1 MTAETLEAIFVQRH
15 NLADYLVDLIRES
28 ALTAN
33 KHFRLLLGMRGIG
46 KTHMITLMYHR
57 VSNMEDLQD
66 KLVIAWLREE
76 EWGVTSFLDLL
87 LRIFRALQKEYPAEY
102 NAKLNQQVE
111 ALYQLSQQ
119 EAEHTAAALLR
130 EFVGK
135 RTLLLL
141 MENLDDVFNG
151 LGDIGQKQLR
161 AYIQNYSFLTILAT
175 AQSLFDGIIR
185 KDDPF
190 YNFFYPH
197 HLEELT
203 LDEAVDLLR
212 HIAELEGDR
221 ELEDFIK
228 TATGR
233 DRVRAIHHLSG
244 GNPRVYVI
252 FSQFLTRKLLDEL
265 VEPFMRMLD
274 DLTPY
279 YQARMSWL
287 SQQQRKIIE
296 FLADRRR
303 AVSVK
308 EIAQRCFMT
317 HQTASSQLKDL
328 REKGYV
334 NSEFIGRESF
344 YELHEPLMRF
354 CLEVKKQRDEPIRLF
369 IDFLRIWY
377 TRTELQ
383 QRLGHDIDEIKNN
396 GWFDDLAQ
404 QFNDARIDDF
414 PYERNHSRYQQ
425 RLEPLPP
432 DAVVEREYV
441 LYALQAMED
450 DDEDP
455 RVAAYWQEYE
465 NCFEK
470 KDYANAL
477 RYAEKLVLIRGQA
490 EDWLEQGRCLNGL
503 KRYEEALASFDKAIS
518 LDFNFAKAWGRR
530 GESLNNLQYYENAL
544 VSLDKAI
551 SLDPYFA
558 RAWANRGDVLD
569 NLQCYE
575 YALVSLDKA
584 IGLDPNYVWAWVRR
598 GLILNNLKRYE
609 DALVSYDKAISLDPN
624 DIWAWRNRGVLL
636 EKFQRYQEALAAYDK
651 AILLD
656 PKSAWTWS
664 KRGDVLDK
672 LQRYE
677 EALAS
682 YDKAISLNPNYTWAW
697 ANRGDMLDKLQRY
710 EEALAS
716 FDKVISLNPNY
727 DWAWGERGDM
737 LDKLQRYE
745 EALASYDKAIS
756 LNPDYAWAWANRG
769 WSLKKLQ
776 RYEEALASYDK
787 AISLNPN
794 YDWAWCQRGDVLDKL
809 QHYEEALASY
819 DKAISLDPNY
829 DWIWANRGDM
839 LDKLQRYEEALA
851 SFDKAISLDPN
862 YIWAWGQRG
871 DVLDKLQRYE
881 EALASYDKAI
891 SLDPNYKWDWVKRG
905 DLLGYLKRY
914 EEALVSYDKAIS
926 LDSNFA
932 WALSKRGW
940 VLFHL
945 KRYKDALASLDK
957 AIELNL
963 NSTWAWF
970 RKSVVLYYLKRHE
983 EALASVD
990 KAIELDP
997 NYDLAWDVRGRVL
1010 INLERYDEALI
1021 FCTQAI
1027 ALGELSFYVFFNRA
1041 LSLLG
1046 LNHWDE
1052 GITVLDDA
1060 LNRFAEVAE
1069 PDAEDAELII
1079 CILFNSTN
1087 DAALW
1092 KTRITTLVEL
1102 YNKHQ
1107 VAPALAQGLVQ
1118 EKTIS
1123 ALMSEMVSDKAAQ
1136 TWLEVWQV
1144 VVGNRPEFQIPLR
1157 LLNAAVRYR
1166 ETKGDRRVLLEL
1178 PIEERKLLQ
1187 EVLGI
1192 S

>member
-1 MTAETLEAIFVQRH
+1 MKSTFLSRFTPSLMTPETLEAIFVQRH
-15 NLADYLVDLIRES
+15 HLADYLVELIRES

-76 EWGVTSFLDLL
+76 EWGIESFLDLL

-111 ALYQLSQQ
+111 ALYQLSPQ
-119 EAEHTAAALLR
+119 EAELQAAALLR

-190 YNFFYPH
+190 YNFFYYH

-212 HIAELEGDR
+212 HIAELEGDK

-228 TATGR
+228 TPTGR
-233 DRVRAIHHLSG
+233 DRIRAIHHLSG

-252 FSQFLTRKLLDEL
+252 FSQFLTRKSLDEL

-334 NSEFIGRESF
+334 TPEFIGRESF

-383 QRLGHDIDEIKNN
+383 QRLGQDIDEITNN
-396 GWFDDLAQ
+396 GWFDDLGQ
-404 QFNDARIDDF
+404 QFNEAQIDDF
-414 PYERNHSRYQQ
+414 PHERNHSRYQQ

-465 NCFEK
+465 DWFEK
-470 KDYANAL
+470 KDYVNAL
-477 RYAEKLVLIRGQA
+477 RYAEKLVGIRGQA

-518 LDFNFAKAWGRR
+518 LDPSFAKAWGRR
-530 GESLNNLQYYENAL
+530 GQS
-544 VSLDKAI
+544 
-551 SLDPYFA
+551 
-558 RAWANRGDVLD
+558 
-569 NLQCYE
+569 
-575 YALVSLDKA
+575 
-584 IGLDPNYVWAWVRR
+584 
-598 GLILNNLKRYE
+598 LNNLKRYE
-609 DALVSYDKAISLDPN
+609 
-624 DIWAWRNRGVLL
+624 
-636 EKFQRYQEALAAYDK
+636 EALAC
-651 AILLD
+651 L
-656 PKSAWTWS
+656 
-664 KRGDVLDK
+664 
-672 LQRYE
+672 
-677 EALAS
+677 
-682 YDKAISLNPNYTWAW
+682 
-697 ANRGDMLDKLQRY
+697 
-710 EEALAS
+710 
-716 FDKVISLNPNY
+716 
-727 DWAWGERGDM
+727 
-737 LDKLQRYE
+737 
-745 EALASYDKAIS
+745 
-756 LNPDYAWAWANRG
+756 
-769 WSLKKLQ
+769 
-776 RYEEALASYDK
+776 
-787 AISLNPN
+787 
-794 YDWAWCQRGDVLDKL
+794 
-809 QHYEEALASY
+809 
-819 DKAISLDPNY
+819 
-829 DWIWANRGDM
+829 
-839 LDKLQRYEEALA
+839 
-851 SFDKAISLDPN
+851 
-862 YIWAWGQRG
+862 
-871 DVLDKLQRYE
+871 
-881 EALASYDKAI
+881 
-891 SLDPNYKWDWVKRG
+891 
-905 DLLGYLKRY
+905 
-914 EEALVSYDKAIS
+914 DKAIS

-932 WALSKRGW
+932 WAWGGQGQSLNN
-940 VLFHL
+940 L
-945 KRYKDALASLDK
+945 KHY
-957 AIELNL
+957 
-963 NSTWAWF
+963 
-970 RKSVVLYYLKRHE
+970 E
-983 EALASVD
+983 EALA
-990 KAIELDP
+990 
-997 NYDLAWDVRGRVL
+997 
-1010 INLERYDEALI
+1010 
-1021 FCTQAI
+1021 
-1027 ALGELSFYVFFNRA
+1027 
-1041 LSLLG
+1041 
-1046 LNHWDE
+1046 
-1052 GITVLDDA
+1052 
-1060 LNRFAEVAE
+1060 
-1069 PDAEDAELII
+1069 
-1079 CILFNSTN
+1079 
-1087 DAALW
+1087 
-1092 KTRITTLVEL
+1092 
-1102 YNKHQ
+1102 
-1107 VAPALAQGLVQ
+1107 
-1118 EKTIS
+1118 
-1123 ALMSEMVSDKAAQ
+1123 
-1136 TWLEVWQV
+1136 
-1144 VVGNRPEFQIPLR
+1144 
-1157 LLNAAVRYR
+1157 
-1166 ETKGDRRVLLEL
+1166 
-1178 PIEERKLLQ
+1178 
-1187 EVLGI
+1187 
-1192 S
+1192 

>member
-1 MTAETLEAIFVQRH
+1 MKSTFLSRFTPSLMTPETLETIFVQRH
-15 NLADYLVDLIRES
+15 QLADYLVGLIRES

-57 VSNMEDLQD
+57 VSKMEDLQD

-119 EAEHTAAALLR
+119 EAELQAAALLR
-130 EFVGK
+130 EFVGQ

-190 YNFFYPH
+190 YNFFYYH

-212 HIAELEGDR
+212 HIAQLEGDK

-233 DRVRAIHHLSG
+233 DRIRAIHHLSG
-244 GNPRVYVI
+244 GNPRIYVI

-303 AVSVK
+303 AVTVK

-328 REKGYV
+328 HQKGYV
-334 NSEFIGRESF
+334 TPEFIGRESF

-383 QRLGHDIDEIKNN
+383 QRLGQDINEIRNN
-396 GWFDDLAQ
+396 GWFDDLGQ
-404 QFNDARIDDF
+404 QFNEARIDDF
-414 PYERNHSRYQQ
+414 ADEQNHSRYQQ

-465 NCFEK
+465 NCREK
-470 KDYANAL
+470 KDYVNAL
-477 RYAEKLVLIRGQA
+477 RYAEKLVTIRGQA
-490 EDWLEQGRCLNGL
+490 KDWFAQGRCFGSL
-503 KRYEEALASFDKAIS
+503 KRYEEALASFDKAI
-518 LDFNFAKAWGRR
+518 
-530 GESLNNLQYYENAL
+530 E
-544 VSLDKAI
+544 
-551 SLDPYFA
+551 LDPNDENSWGGRAAAFYFLQRYEEA
-558 RAWANRGDVLD
+558 LASFKKVIELDPNDAQVWCEQGDVLKK
-569 NLQCYE
+569 LQ
-575 YALVSLDKA
+575 
-584 IGLDPNYVWAWVRR
+584 
-598 GLILNNLKRYE
+598 RYE
-609 DALVSYDKAISLDPN
+609 DALTSYDKAISLDPPN
-624 DIWAWRNRGVLL
+624 IKRVWG
-636 EKFQRYQEALAAYDK
+636 E
-651 AILLD
+651 
-656 PKSAWTWS
+656 
-664 KRGDVLDK
+664 RGDVLDK

-677 EALAS
+677 DAL
-682 YDKAISLNPNYTWAW
+682 
-697 ANRGDMLDKLQRY
+697 G
-710 EEALAS
+710 
-716 FDKVISLNPNY
+716 
-727 DWAWGERGDM
+727 
-737 LDKLQRYE
+737 
-745 EALASYDKAIS
+745 
-756 LNPDYAWAWANRG
+756 
-769 WSLKKLQ
+769 
-776 RYEEALASYDK
+776 
-787 AISLNPN
+787 
-794 YDWAWCQRGDVLDKL
+794 
-809 QHYEEALASY
+809 
-819 DKAISLDPNY
+819 
-829 DWIWANRGDM
+829 
-839 LDKLQRYEEALA
+839 
-851 SFDKAISLDPN
+851 
-862 YIWAWGQRG
+862 
-871 DVLDKLQRYE
+871 
-881 EALASYDKAI
+881 SYDKAI
-891 SLDPNYKWDWVKRG
+891 SLDPNYKWAWANRG
-905 DLLGYLKRY
+905 NVLDKLQRYEEALVSYDKVISLDPNYKWAWADRGWSLNKLQRY

-926 LDSNFA
+926 LDPNYEWT
-932 WALSKRGW
+932 WANRGD
-940 VLFHL
+940 VLDNL
-945 KRYKDALASLDK
+945 QRYEEALVSYDK
-957 AIELNL
+957 AIELNP
-963 NSTWAWF
+963 NYAWAWAN
-970 RKSVVLYYLKRHE
+970 RGSSLKKLQRYEEALVSYDKAISLDPNYKWAWVERGLVLANLKRYEEALASFDSAISLDPNYKWAWRERGRVLDNLQRYEEALVSYDKAISLDPNYANAWGGKGWLLDILGRHE
-983 EALASVD
+983 EALASCD
-990 KAIELDP
+990 
-997 NYDLAWDVRGRVL
+997 R
-1010 INLERYDEALI
+1010 
-1021 FCTQAI
+1021 AI
-1027 ALGELSFYVFFNRA
+1027 ALGDQSSSVFFNRA
-1041 LSLLG
+1041 IAILG
-1046 LNHWDE
+1046 LNRWEE
-1052 GITVLDDA
+1052 GIAALDNA
-1060 LNRFAEVAE
+1060 LERMESTDKASA
-1069 PDAEDAELII
+1069 DDTELI
-1079 CILFNSTN
+1079 LRNLLNSTN
-1087 DAALW
+1087 DVALW
-1092 KTRITTLVEL
+1092 KTRITTLIEL

-1107 VAPALAQGLVQ
+1107 VAPALAQGLVR
-1118 EKTIS
+1118 EKTIG

-1136 TWLEVWQV
+1136 TWLEVWQE

-1157 LLNAAVRYR
+1157 LLNAAIRYR

-1187 EVLGI
+1187 EVLHI
-1192 S
+1192 SESK